1 MPFATLVAMKKKIQI
16 ALLIG
21 MAVAGSRLA
30 WIFYERHQAGV
41 ETAKRQQVVPLKP
54 DYYVTPKKLY
64 PYDLKSA
71 KQLTKQPVWVKVGYA
86 YPYFPYNLASRRAEI
101 HESGRLL
108 PLQKL
113 DIKDVV
119 AQASPDRAGQRNVL
133 ATFEQDGKWYAAP
146 IGTEK
151 GGDYKFYSDD
161 MLFIQ
166 DPHEL
171 YNHWP
176 ADVWQEIDQHHAK
189 EGMSELQTD
198 FSLGIGLLQPG
209 ADDIDRTLNYPNGG
223 KPLMVSFHHD
233 KAIEIKPGTAE

>member
-1 MPFATLVAMKKKIQI
+1 MKQKIQI
-16 ALLIG
+16 VLIIA
-21 MAVAGSRLA
+21 MAIAAVRLA
-30 WIFYERHQAGV
+30 WIFYERHEAGI
-41 ETAKRQQVVPLKP
+41 ETAKKQQAAPLNP

-86 YPYFPYNLASRRAEI
+86 YPYFPYNSASHRADLA
-101 HESGRLL
+101 HEAGRLP

-113 DIKDVV
+113 EIKDVV
-119 AQASPDRAGQRNVL
+119 TGAMPEKPGQKQVL
-133 ATFEQDGKWYAAP
+133 AVFEQDGMSYAAP
-146 IGTEK
+146 IGTESN
-151 GGDYKFYSDD
+151 GDYKFYSDD

-171 YNHWP
+171 YKHWP
-176 ADVWQEIDQHHAK
+176 ADVWQEIDQHQVK

-198 FSLGIGLLQPG
+198 FALGLGLLQPG
-209 ADDIDRTLNYPNGG
+209 ADDIDRTLDYPNGG

-233 KAIEIKPGTAE
+233 KAIEIKPGTNE